1 MMTEYALS
9 SRDRNPVLVSI
20 SAAAGD
26 IGQRAELSVISIP
39 IHQPNID
46 LSLTNLRVTMVLI
59 HRNPP
64 PTFADTLDTKKSL
77 AEKSFAIPGII
88 DKRQDKDC
96 FVAFFVRLKQAFGVP
111 SQAQMK
117 AHLARLQHDPD
128 FTVSNFMSSIVPVW
142 ALGTLIC
149 LGLYLSHLRD
159 EQYFNLKA
167 AAAIAGPAGV
177 EALDIGHIAMHYV
190 GVSLCGLF
198 VMYISMV
205 AVANGIKRM
214 FSSEEERQRDT
225 LSVYAREFA
234 DLLRI

>member
-1 MMTEYALS
+1 MHCLVEIEILFS
-9 SRDRNPVLVSI
+9 SRSLPQQGTLVKGPNS
-20 SAAAGD
+20 
-26 IGQRAELSVISIP
+26 L
-39 IHQPNID
+39 HQPNID
-46 LSLTNLRVTMVLI
+46 LSLTNLKVTMVLI

-77 AEKSFAIPGII
+77 ADKSFTIPGII
-88 DKRQDKDC
+88 DNRQDNDC
-96 FVAFFVRLKQAFGVP
+96 FAAFFVRLKQAFGLP
-111 SQAQMK
+111 SQAQMN

-128 FTVSNFMSSIVPVW
+128 FTVSNFMSSIIPVW
-142 ALGTLIC
+142 TLGTLIC

-177 EALDIGHIAMHYV
+177 EAHDIVINIGHIAMHYV

-198 VMYISMV
+198 VIYISMV

-225 LSVYAREFA
+225 LSVYAREFD
-234 DLLRI
+234 DLFRI